1 MLVAG
6 LASVKTQHA
15 DFPNLGKRMS
25 PFERTPPWSV
35 YIPPQDKVEVTA
47 DSDLELA
54 VCSAP
59 GKGSFPARLIR
70 PEDVGVEHRGKGRN
84 QRRVHNILPDSAE
97 ADCLLVVEVYTDEGP
112 PVRGRRINMIPPSR
126 AKRRSWKKPTITA
139 SIRRRA
145 LPSSGSTP
153 TTAAPDACMAP
164 YNHDVVMVPRGYHP
178 VAAIAGYDS
187 YYLNVMAGP
196 DRKWLFTRED
206 DHASDQHAGVPAPRL
221 TCGAEA
227 DKEGRLA
234 MLTGLPV

>member
-1 MLVAG
+1 MSLLAKSRKEGQIQHITPQSAGWRYIGFDVWMLKKGQTVTLESGDRELCLVLVAG

-35 YIPPQDKVEVTA
+35 YVPPQDKVEVTA

-97 ADCLLVVEVYTDEGP
+97 ADCLLGFDPPQGFAFQRVYTDD
-112 PVRGRRINMIPPSR
+112 
-126 AKRRSWKKPTITA
+126 RS
-139 SIRRRA
+139 
-145 LPSSGSTP
+145 L
-153 TTAAPDACMAP
+153 DACMAP

-196 DRKWLFTRED
+196 DRKWLFTWED
-206 DHASDQHAGVPAPRL
+206 DHAWINTPEYPRH
-221 TCGAEA
+221 
-227 DKEGRLA
+227 D
-234 MLTGLPV
+234 

>member
-1 MLVAG
+1 MSLLAKSRKEGQIQHITPQSAGWRYIGFDVWMLKKGQTVTLESGDRELCLVLVAG

-35 YIPPQDKVEVTA
+35 YVPPQDKVEVTA

-97 ADCLLVVEVYTDEGP
+97 ADCLLVVEVYTDEGATSSWP
-112 PVRGRRINMIPPSR
+112 SHIPWRRVQHSRMRSGR
-126 AKRRSWKKPTITA
+126 
-139 SIRRRA
+139 
-145 LPSSGSTP
+145 
-153 TTAAPDACMAP
+153 
-164 YNHDVVMVPRGYHP
+164 
-178 VAAIAGYDS
+178 
-187 YYLNVMAGP
+187 
-196 DRKWLFTRED
+196 
-206 DHASDQHAGVPAPRL
+206 
-221 TCGAEA
+221 
-227 DKEGRLA
+227 
-234 MLTGLPV
+234 